1 MSSRSIGYLISAII
15 FCSVVYVGLRASH
28 PNPPLLSIP
37 TATPT
42 VASSTPPPHTPTRC
56 ESKNGLPDPI
66 CTPGV
71 TDPRVTEN
79 NLEETICKK
88 GYTATIR
95 PPVEY
100 TNKLKLAQME
110 AYGYAGQDPH
120 GYEEDHLISLEL
132 GGAPADPKNLWP
144 ELGASPNAKDK
155 VENRCHEKVCNH
167 ELSLAAA
174 QQEIAT
180 NWPTACQ

>member
-1 MSSRSIGYLISAII
+1 MSSRSIGFVLSALIFCAII
-15 FCSVVYVGLRASH
+15 FLSLGTSRPSPSVAPAQS
-28 PNPPLLSIP
+28 
-37 TATPT
+37 ATP
-42 VASSTPPPHTPTRC
+42 APLSSAAPTHC
-56 ESKNGLPDPI
+56 ISTNGLPDSF

-71 TDPRVTEN
+71 TDPRVTED

-88 GYTATIR
+88 GYTTTVR

-110 AYGYAGQDPH
+110 TYGYSGQDPRNF
-120 GYEEDHLISLEL
+120 EEDHLVSLEL

-144 ELGASPNAKDK
+144 ERGASPNAKDK